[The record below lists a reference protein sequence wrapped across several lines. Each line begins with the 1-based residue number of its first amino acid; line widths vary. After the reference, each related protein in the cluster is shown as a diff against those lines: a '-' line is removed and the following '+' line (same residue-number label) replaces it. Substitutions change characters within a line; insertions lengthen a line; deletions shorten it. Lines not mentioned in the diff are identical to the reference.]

1 MALFFWS
8 GSAEFLIQE
17 KQSLWIEAF
26 KQKHGGDMNI
36 SVVSGTEL
44 SVGELIAELE
54 TFPFLAEKRLIFVKD
69 LPATTQ
75 SKFDPAKSEK
85 ILAALPNIPETNV
98 VVFVQP
104 QPDKR
109 TAFYKGLQK
118 LAQCEDFAELK
129 DEKLSSWTLGRIKK
143 HEGEIQP
150 QALSLLLEM
159 TGNNLWKIENEVKK
173 LLTFTQKKRIITTED
188 VQKLVVPEISSN
200 IFAFLDA
207 VSEKKKK
214 RAIQEMGAI
223 LAEGES
229 VMQLF
234 ALLSKQIRNL
244 LIIKSDPKITK
255 DDLVKEFSLHPF
267 VAQKTLS
274 FAKNFSFTE
283 LKNLYKK
290 MLDID
295 IGVKTGKIF
304 MSTDNERLLA
314 LEIEKLILG
323 L

>member
-8 GSAEFLIQE
+8 GPAEFLIQE

-36 SVVSGTEL
+36 SVASGTEL

-69 LPATTQ
+69 LPPTAQ
-75 SKFDPAKSEK
+75 SKFDATKAEK

-98 VVFVQP
+98 VVFIQP

-109 TAFYKGLQK
+109 TAFFKGLQK
-118 LAQCEDFAELK
+118 IAQCEEFLELK
-129 DEKLSSWTLGRIKK
+129 DEKLASWTTGRIQKQGGSIEPK
-143 HEGEIQP
+143 
-150 QALSLLLEM
+150 ALSILLEM
-159 TGNNLWKIENEVKK
+159 TGNNLWKIENEITK
-173 LLTFTQKKRIITTED
+173 LLTFTKKQTIRAENIEL
-188 VQKLVVPEISSN
+188 LVVPEISSN
-200 IFAFLDA
+200 VFAFLDA
-207 VSEKKKK
+207 VSEKKKQK
-214 RAIQEMGAI
+214 AVKEMAAI

-244 LIIKSDPKITK
+244 LLIKSDPKMTK
-255 DDLVKEFSLHPF
+255 DDLVKEVSLHPF

-274 FAKNFSFTE
+274 FAKNFSFSE
-283 LKNLYKK
+283 LKALYQK

-304 MSTDNERLLA
+304 MSTDNERFLA
-314 LEIEKLILG
+314 LEIEKLILS